1 MDLVRASGVPIPRAE
16 ALIDKPAVREVIPH
30 DPRYSARWHQHDYPS
45 PIARWNFHPEYEIHL
60 VTQGTGR
67 FIVGDQVGNFAAG
80 QLVMVGPELP
90 HHWISDLAPG
100 EQIIGRDI
108 VLQFRDEWIQACIE
122 LMPELGELR
131 SMLIQSTRG
140 IEFLGDTA
148 GRGAAFLAEIGDATG
163 TDRLLATLGVL
174 GVLAGAPD
182 SERRY
187 IANEWIPSLDDPA
200 SAEVVNRTLE
210 YIFTNMNTDVRLSEA
225 ARMIGMSESAFSR
238 YFKRASGHTF
248 SDMVRRLRIA
258 RACKLLDST
267 ADPVSAIAH
276 DVGYQ
281 NLSNFNRQFVA
292 ETALTPTAYRKR
304 EHMTRVGLPEN
315 PAVKST
321 TRPEVDPLAGF
332 ACPSNSSAS

>member
-1 MDLVRASGVPIPRAE
+1 MDVMRSSVASIPRPE

-67 FIVGDQVGNFAAG
+67 FIVGDQVGNFTAG

-100 EQIIGRDI
+100 EHILGRDI
-108 VLQFRDEWIQACIE
+108 VLQFLDDWIQACIQ

-131 SMLIQSTRG
+131 SMLSHSTRG

-148 GRGAAFLAEIGDATG
+148 TRAAALLAKIGAATG
-163 TDRLLATLGVL
+163 TDRLLATIGVL
-174 GVLAGAPD
+174 GVLAHAPD
-182 SERRY
+182 SERRF
-187 IANEWIPSLDDPA
+187 IANEWIPSIDDPA

-210 YIFTNMNTDVRLSEA
+210 YIFTNMNRDVRLSEA
-225 ARMIGMSESAFSR
+225 AGMIGMSESAFSR

-248 SDMVRRLRIA
+248 SDIVRRLRIA
-258 RACKLLDST
+258 HACKLLDST
-267 ADPVSAIAH
+267 ADPISTIAH

-281 NLSNFNRQFVA
+281 NLSNFNRQFLA
-292 ETALTPTAYRKR
+292 ETAQTPTAYRKR
-304 EHMTRVGLPEN
+304 ESRL
-315 PAVKST
+315 AS
-321 TRPEVDPLAGF
+321 DPLEHSGQT
-332 ACPSNSSAS
+332 